1 MSDSLLTQRFED
13 ALVLA
18 VRLHTTQ
25 ARKGTSIPYM
35 AHLMAVSALVM
46 EHGGTEDEA
55 IAALLHDAVED
66 CGGAPV
72 LAQIRERFGD
82 GVAATVD
89 GCTDAYVV
97 PKPPWHQRKQG
108 FVRRMS
114 DASASVRLVACAD
127 KLHNAQATLRDY
139 RVVGEVV
146 WDRFSATKS
155 ELLWYYR
162 ALADVF
168 LERGPALLARE
179 LDRVVSALES
189 EVPT

>member
-1 MSDSLLTQRFED
+1 MSDRLLTDRFED

-18 VRLHTTQ
+18 SRLHSSQT
-25 ARKGTSIPYM
+25 RKGTSIPYM
-35 AHLMAVSALVM
+35 AHLLAVTALVM
-46 EHGGTEDEA
+46 EHGGTEDEV

-72 LAQIRERFGD
+72 LAQIRQRFGD

-89 GCTDAYVV
+89 GCTDAYVI
-97 PKPPWHQRKQG
+97 PKPPWHQRKQS
-108 FVRRMS
+108 FVRRMME
-114 DASASVRLVACAD
+114 APVSVRLVACAD
-127 KLHNAQATLRDY
+127 KLHNAQSTLRDY
-139 RVVGEVV
+139 RAVGEVV

-168 LERGPALLARE
+168 LERGPTLLARE
-179 LDRVVSALES
+179 FDRVVRALES
-189 EVPT
+189 EVPS